1 MKRIQHYGPPTAED
15 LARLKIE
22 LGFTSPQM
30 ADLAGLG
37 KGSQWRKYTGRT
49 EDRVMGMHMHFY
61 MAALLTLSEDELSR
75 VVATMRAQGAD
86 VELGPLPA
94 GPPALAEAPATAKLH
109 ST

>member
-1 MKRIQHYGPPTAED
+1 
-15 LARLKIE
+15 
-22 LGFTSPQM
+22 
-30 ADLAGLG
+30 
-37 KGSQWRKYTGRT
+37 
-49 EDRVMGMHMHFY
+49 MGMHMHFY

-94 GPPALAEAPATAKLH
+94 GPPAFAEAQATAKLH

>member
-1 MKRIQHYGPPTAED
+1 MGPGAATTED
-15 LARLKIE
+15 LARLKID
-22 LGFTSPQM
+22 LDFTSPKM
-30 ADLAGLG
+30 ADLAGLT

-49 EDRVMGMHMHFY
+49 EGRVMGMHMHFY

-94 GPPALAEAPATAKLH
+94 GPPDA
-109 ST
+109 